1 MLIKTIVITAKLLIH
16 MLAFTIFHIIFP
28 LKNRYDAYERIIKS
42 TTPCVAVIRVKP
54 DLFRQRSC
62 HRGTERQFHRK
73 PSNKLDATTCQKQV
87 L

>member
-1 MLIKTIVITAKLLIH
+1 MPIKTIVITAKLLIH

-42 TTPCVAVIRVKP
+42 TTPCVAVIHLGVKP
-54 DLFRQRSC
+54 NLFRQRSR

-73 PSNKLDATTCQKQV
+73 PSNK
-87 L
+87 